1 MLDRHDAWDEAAWAD
16 GAERAVLDE
25 VDRLVEAWRAT
36 TRRVVAVTNEVGQ
49 GVVPATASGRRFRDL
64 MGLLNARLVRPH
76 RGRPVVRGRSRGA
89 AVRDAL
95 RLALGT
101 LTVLRVRPPGRV
113 DRRTAGRAMLLAPLV
128 GLLLAAVVLAVL
140 WLLGG
145 SAWLVG
151 PSATLHGSGLTPLVA
166 AVAVVGLLALL
177 TRGLH
182 LDGLADTADGLG
194 SGRPAE
200 GALAV
205 MRRSDVGPFGVVTLL
220 LVLLLQ
226 VAALQALLSRG
237 QGAAAVVTALVVS
250 RLVLPLVCSRG
261 VPAARTDGLGSA
273 VAGSVSRG
281 QLLVSGRADGR
292 RPGAAAR
299 AGRRPGTARRRSWP
313 TPGGRPRRCW
323 CRWPPPRCWR
333 VAAYAGWAGS
343 PATCW
348 APASRSRSR
357 PACWSPRCR

>member
-1 MLDRHDAWDEAAWAD
+1 M
-16 GAERAVLDE
+16 
-25 VDRLVEAWRAT
+25 
-36 TRRVVAVTNEVGQ
+36 
-49 GVVPATASGRRFRDL
+49 
-64 MGLLNARLVRPH
+64 
-76 RGRPVVRGRSRGA
+76 
-89 AVRDAL
+89 RDAL
-95 RLALGT
+95 RLSLGT
-101 LTVLRVRPPGRV
+101 LTVLRVRPPARV

-128 GLLLAAVVLAVL
+128 GLLLAALVLAVL

-151 PSATLHGSGLTPLVA
+151 PSSTPRGSGLTPLVA

-205 MRRSDVGPFGVVTLL
+205 MRGGDVGPFGVVTLL

-281 QLLVSGRADGR
+281 QLLVSGVLTVAVLALLHVPVATRNGAPPFVADAR
-292 RPGAAAR
+292 WAAAAVLVPVAAAALM
-299 AGRRPGTARRRSWP
+299 AGRCVRRL
-313 TPGGRPRRCW
+313 GGVTGDVLGACVE
-323 CRWPPPRCWR
+323 
-333 VAAYAGWAGS
+333 VAFTTCLLV
-343 PATCW
+343 ATL
-348 APASRSRSR
+348 S
-357 PACWSPRCR
+357 